1 MDLVF
6 LGDFASVRQLGR
18 ITVVT
23 GVRNAPR
30 KRSYG
35 TPVAKEWETSP

>member
-6 LGDFASVRQLGR
+6 LGDSSPAGQLGR
-18 ITVVT
+18 ITAIA

-30 KRSYG
+30 KRSLG
-35 TPVAKEWETSP
+35 TPIAKEWETSP